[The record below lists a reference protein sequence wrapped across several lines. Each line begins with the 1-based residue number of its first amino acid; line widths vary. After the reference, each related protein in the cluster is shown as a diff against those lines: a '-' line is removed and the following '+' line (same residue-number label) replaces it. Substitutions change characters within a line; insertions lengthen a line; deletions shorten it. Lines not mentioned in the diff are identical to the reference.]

1 MTELSSA
8 RIGTTS
14 AAPAPAVLEHA
25 PRFDAAGAERLAR
38 DWFAVPGTAMPLTS
52 ERDQNFL
59 IERGD
64 GSRIVLKIANAEESR
79 AMLLAQQAALTHAS
93 RSVATTPRVLPA
105 LDGSS
110 LIDVRGPDGK
120 AHAMWAITWLPGRP
134 LGAVLRRSAQLY
146 EDLGRQAGALD
157 RALADFDHP
166 AIHRAFYWD
175 LANGRAII
183 DAYRPMIAESD
194 LSVALDRLVAA
205 FDRTTAPLL
214 DRLPRGAIHSDL
226 NDYNVLVGGG
236 DSLETR
242 DQRVTG
248 IVDFGD
254 MVYGYR
260 VGDLAITIAYAILGS
275 DDPLSVAAHVVR
287 GYREHVALDDNEL
300 AALFGLVALRLC
312 TSVCIAADQLRR
324 QPDNLYL
331 GVSQSAIERLLPAL
345 AAIPFG
351 LAHAVF
357 REAAGVESV
366 AARARVVAYLAAQ
379 TPSPVIGFDLQS
391 EPCVVLDLSV
401 ASPLMSGDARHNA
414 EPELTR
420 RVFASMRDSNVR
432 VAIGRYDEP
441 RLLYVAPAFAT
452 GMLPTDEHRT
462 IHVGLDLFAE
472 AGTPV
477 FAPLAG
483 TIHAFA
489 DNDAPQDY
497 GPVIVLRHEADDG
510 TAFFTLYGHLSRESL
525 RGLETGRRFAAGEQ
539 IATLG
544 APEVNGGWTPH
555 LHLQIITDLLG
566 LGTDFPGVAR
576 PTQRGVW
583 CALCPDPNLIAR
595 VPADRFPAPAPT
607 KRETVAYRR
616 ARIGRNLSVAYDDPV
631 KIVRGWMQYLY
642 DDEGRTYLDAYNN
655 VPHVGH
661 CHPRVV
667 EAGASQMRVLSTNTR
682 YLNDLLAEY
691 ADRLLATLPPS
702 LDVCYFVNSATE
714 ANELA
719 LRLTRAYTGRRDMIV
734 LEAAYHGNTTSLI
747 DLSPYKHAGP
757 GGAGPPDWVHVAP
770 LPDDFRGPFR
780 RDNPDAGVQYAR
792 QVADVIAAMQEG
804 GRHPAAFIAET
815 CPSVG
820 GQLILPNG
828 YLTNV
833 YERVREAGGVC
844 IADEVQTGLG
854 RMGTCFWAFED
865 QGVVPDIVV
874 MGKPLGNGH
883 PIGAVATTRAI
894 ADAFDNGM
902 EFFSTFGGNTVSCA
916 IGIAVLDVLRD
927 EALQQHALRA
937 GNRMLSRLRPLIDRY
952 PVVGDVRG
960 SGLFLGVELVRD
972 RETLEPAGAEA
983 SFVANRMRERGVLLG
998 TDGPYHNVV
1007 KIRPPMPFTES
1018 DGDLLVDVLEESI
1031 AQLQ

>member
-1 MTELSSA
+1 MTELSSPA
-8 RIGTTS
+8 VASTPAPTS
-14 AAPAPAVLEHA
+14 AALEQA
-25 PRFDAAGAERLAR
+25 PRFDVADAERLAR
-38 DWFAVPGTAMPLTS
+38 EHYGFPGTAAPLTS

-59 IERGD
+59 IERVD
-64 GSRIVLKIANAEESR
+64 GSRIILKIANGEESR
-79 AMLLAQQAALTHAS
+79 ALLLAQQEALTHLSPAL
-93 RSVATTPRVLPA
+93 ATTPRVVPA
-105 LDGSS
+105 VDGTTLTEVSG
-110 LIDVRGPDGK
+110 RDGTT
-120 AHAMWAITWLPGRP
+120 HLLWAITWLPGRP
-134 LGAVLRRSAQLY
+134 LATATRRTPELY
-146 EDLGRQAGALD
+146 EDFGRQIGALD

-175 LANGRAII
+175 LANGRSIVDQHRRLI
-183 DAYRPMIAESD
+183 GESD
-194 LSVALDRLVAA
+194 LQSALDRLIAE

-214 DRLPRGAIHSDL
+214 AHLPRAAVHSDL

-236 DSLETR
+236 HDPETR
-242 DQRVTG
+242 DQRITG

-254 MVYGYR
+254 MVHSYR
-260 VGDLAITIAYAILGS
+260 VADLATAIAYAVLDS
-275 DDPLSVAAHVVR
+275 DDSLTIASHVIR

-300 AALFGLVALRLC
+300 ASLFGLVVLRLC
-312 TSVCIAADQLRR
+312 MSVCIAADQLRQ

-331 GVSQSAIERLLPAL
+331 GVSQSAIQRMLPKL
-345 AAIPFG
+345 AMIPFG
-351 LAHAVF
+351 LAHPVF
-357 REAAGVESV
+357 REAAGMESV
-366 AARARVVAYLAAQ
+366 PARARVIAYLGAQ
-379 TPSPVIGFDLQS
+379 SPAPVIGIDPRR
-391 EPCVVLDLSV
+391 EPTIVLDLSV
-401 ASPLMSGDARHNA
+401 ASPLMQGDVRQNA
-414 EPELTR
+414 EAELTE
-420 RVFASMRDSNVR
+420 RVFAMMREANVR

-452 GMLPTDEHRT
+452 GERPTDEHRT
-462 IHVGLDLFAE
+462 IHIGLDLFAD

-477 FAPLAG
+477 FAPLDG
-483 TIHAFA
+483 TVHAFA
-489 DNDAPQDY
+489 DNATPQDY
-497 GPVIVLRHEADDG
+497 GPVIILRHATDDG

-525 RGLETGRRFAAGEQ
+525 LGLEVGRRVAAGDQ

-544 APEVNGGWTPH
+544 TPEVNGGWTPH

-583 CALCPDPNLIAR
+583 CALCPDPNLIVR
-595 VPADRFPAPAPT
+595 VPSDRFPVPAPS
-607 KRETVAYRR
+607 KLETLARRR
-616 ARIGRNLSVAYDDPV
+616 ARIGHNLSIAYKDPV

-642 DDEGRTYLDAYNN
+642 DDDGRKYVDAYNN

-667 EAGASQMRVLSTNTR
+667 EAGAAQMRVLSTNTR
-682 YLNDLLAEY
+682 YLNDRLTEY

-702 LDVCYFVNSATE
+702 LDVCYFVNSASE

-719 LRLTRAYTGRRDMIV
+719 LRLTRAYTGHRDMIV
-734 LEAAYHGNTTSLI
+734 LAAAYHGNTTSLI
-747 DLSPYKHAGP
+747 DLSPYKNAGP
-757 GGAGPPDWVHVAP
+757 GGSGAPEWVHVAP
-770 LPDDFRGPFR
+770 LPDDYRGPFKR
-780 RDNPDAGVQYAR
+780 SDPAAGEKYAR
-792 QVADVIAAMQEG
+792 QVADLADAIRAR
-804 GRHPAAFIAET
+804 GRQLAGFIAET

-820 GQLILPNG
+820 GQLMLPRG

-833 YERVREAGGVC
+833 YQHVRRAGGVC

-854 RMGTCFWAFED
+854 RMGTSFWAFED
-865 QGVVPDIVV
+865 HGVVPDIVV

-927 EALQQHALRA
+927 EALQSHALRV
-937 GNRMLSRLRPLIDRY
+937 GDHLLSRLRPLIDRY
-952 PVVGDVRG
+952 PIVGDVRG
-960 SGLFLGVELVRD
+960 TGLFLGIELVRD
-972 RETLEPAGAEA
+972 RETLEPAGDEA

-1007 KIRPPMPFTES
+1007 KIRPPMPFAES
-1018 DGDLLVDVLEESI
+1018 DADLLVDALAQSI
-1031 AQLQ
+1031 AELPA